1 MKINPLIDAGSV
13 LFLVLHMFQLCYLK
27 LSYAALIFVLD
38 FLKMF
43 RFFIYN
49 SVLSAYSC
57 LNYLSSL
64 SHHLSY
70 QLPGSL
76 LFY

>member
-1 MKINPLIDAGSV
+1 MKINPPIDAKSL

-27 LSYAALIFVLD
+27 LSYTALILALD

-43 RFFIYN
+43 QFFIYD

-64 SHHLSY
+64 SLHFSY
-70 QLPGSL
+70 QLPGSF

>member
-1 MKINPLIDAGSV
+1 MMISPLIDARSV
-13 LFLVLHMFQLCYLK
+13 LFLVLHMLCYLK
-27 LSYAALIFVLD
+27 LSYTALISALD
-38 FLKMF
+38 FLKVF
-43 RFFIYN
+43 QSFIYD

-64 SHHLSY
+64 SHHLFY
-70 QLPGSL
+70 QLPGSF